1 MLDMV
6 RSKRKRDYKTIK
18 AMRKPYCERCG
29 RAASI
34 EPHHVFTVGSGGK
47 DIAENLVQLCT
58 DCHIA
63 AHAGGIE
70 REELLGIIAE
80 REGVDADEAYRRNR
94 RAMGWNV

>member
-47 DIAENLVQLCT
+47 DISVKELTPTKCTAETVGRW
-58 DCHIA
+58 
-63 AHAGGIE
+63 GGMYDT
-70 REELLGIIAE
+70 L
-80 REGVDADEAYRRNR
+80 
-94 RAMGWNV
+94 